1 METIHTLLILLTM
14 LTAITLSTTKGT
26 IMLTLTKYT
35 NTNTITE
42 LDTDDLTLART
53 KIKMASDDSGFP
65 LYEAMVADHRRSAPE
80 GAYADIHVV
89 SSRKYIGLYDG
100 EIVSVY
106 TITEAEGGGA

>member
-1 METIHTLLILLTM
+1 
-14 LTAITLSTTKGT
+14 
-26 IMLTLTKYT
+26 
-35 NTNTITE
+35 
-42 LDTDDLTLART
+42 
-53 KIKMASDDSGFP
+53 
-65 LYEAMVADHRRSAPE
+65 MVADHRRSAPE